1 VTEVHYCVRFFSP
14 TQLSHILQCDALGGL
29 NILQVK
35 QNLSLTACPFIVIS
49 FTLGGGL

>member
-1 VTEVHYCVRFFSP
+1 MTEVHYCVRFFSP